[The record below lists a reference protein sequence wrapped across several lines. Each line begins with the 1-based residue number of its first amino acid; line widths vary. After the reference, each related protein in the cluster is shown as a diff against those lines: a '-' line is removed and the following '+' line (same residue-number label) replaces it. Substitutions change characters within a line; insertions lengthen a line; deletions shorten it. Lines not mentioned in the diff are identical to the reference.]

1 MELYDAKINKKANSS
16 NFKAAKKYY
25 KHLQIKKDIRQE
37 LFFSEMDEENRK
49 MKMKEV
55 DEADNKV
62 KSALREVNSVYK
74 TKFIRKSPRNQ
85 RNWFIPSNHLP

>member
-1 MELYDAKINKKANSS
+1 
-16 NFKAAKKYY
+16 
-25 KHLQIKKDIRQE
+25 
-37 LFFSEMDEENRK
+37 MDEENRK

-62 KSALREVNSVYK
+62 KSALKEVNSVYK

-85 RNWFIPSNHLP
+85 RN